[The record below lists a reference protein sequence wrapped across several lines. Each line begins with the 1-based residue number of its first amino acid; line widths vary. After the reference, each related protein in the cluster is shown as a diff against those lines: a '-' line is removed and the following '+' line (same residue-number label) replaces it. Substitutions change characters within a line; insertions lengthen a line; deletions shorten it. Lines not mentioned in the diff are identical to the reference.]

1 MKTKAADSGKQALAI
16 AEAFAKG
23 KAEVDSTSDSASLE
37 ELSKRHAEEL
47 KALEAKLKSEH
58 GAAVQEALQF
68 RPAPSP
74 NADQQAIIDAAIA
87 EVEKKAQSRLQE
99 EIASALERG
108 RMEQAAK
115 NKLKD
120 SQLVK
125 AQKRVKELEAQIHE
139 RQAVGITSPSTS
151 TSNTPSTPV
160 AAVNS
165 PTQPSAKTL
174 AQTGHPTAKSATTVT
189 QVPPGPSQPKP
200 IPVTAAANAA
210 AASNAPLPRKPP
222 AGPAATRGGA
232 LLRGAGRGG
241 PPGRG
246 AAPLRQPPVKPTAS
260 TPTSGGV
267 SIMGAATK
275 RPRDDG
281 STSSEDSLAKR
292 LKPAEG

>member
-1 MKTKAADSGKQALAI
+1 MKTKAADYGKQALAI
-16 AEAFAKG
+16 AEAFEKG
-23 KAEVDSTSDSASLE
+23 KAEVGSTSDSASLE

-58 GAAVQEALQF
+58 DAALQEVLQS
-68 RPAPSP
+68 RPASLP
-74 NADQQAIIDAAIA
+74 NADQQASIDAAIA

-151 TSNTPSTPV
+151 TITPTLSNTPNTPV

-165 PTQPSAKTL
+165 PTQPPAKTM
-174 AQTGHPTAKSATTVT
+174 AQTGHPTAKSATTAT
-189 QVPPGPSQPKP
+189 QAPPGPSQLKSTP
-200 IPVTAAANAA
+200 ANA
-210 AASNAPLPRKPP
+210 NAPLPRKPP
-222 AGPAATRGGA
+222 AGPAAIAATRGGA

-246 AAPLRQPPVKPTAS
+246 GAPLRQPPVKPAAS

-275 RPRDDG
+275 RPRDEG
-281 STSSEDSLAKR
+281 STSSDDSLAKR